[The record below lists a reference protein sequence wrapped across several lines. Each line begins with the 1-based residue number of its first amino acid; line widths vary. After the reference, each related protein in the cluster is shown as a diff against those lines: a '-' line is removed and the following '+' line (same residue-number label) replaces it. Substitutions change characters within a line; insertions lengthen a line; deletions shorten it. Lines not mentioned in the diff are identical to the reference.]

1 MRRIST
7 STIPALACLS
17 ALSFSLVLAGCGCGN
32 EKPADSAGTTG
43 TASTA
48 TGETPLTGGKLVID
62 GSGTVYPIVSLMAE
76 DFKKANSGVDN
87 TVGKAGTGS
96 GMQKFIRGETDI
108 ATASRPIEQKE
119 VDALKAAN
127 IEFIEVP
134 IAYDGV
140 SIVVN
145 PANSFATSLTVEELK
160 KAWSPDSTVKL
171 WSDIRAGFPA
181 DKITFYGPTDNHGTY
196 EYFTEAINKKKNAI
210 RSEYQANQEYPAII
224 TAVAGDKGGIGYIGY
239 SYYAENKDKVKLVGV
254 DAGKGAVLPEEKTIA
269 DGTYTPLSRPLF
281 LYVSKKAYDSKPE
294 VKKFVEFALSEGGIA
309 DVKESQFV
317 PLPTDAL
324 DAVKKRVAAATTGSA
339 FMDAKPGMTI
349 TEILSKETAGQ

>member
-1 MRRIST
+1 MRRISKL
-7 STIPALACLS
+7 TIPALACLS
-17 ALSFSLVLAGCGCGN
+17 ALSASLLIAGCGKT
-32 EKPADSAGTTG
+32 EESASGTTTG
-43 TASTA
+43 TTAST
-48 TGETPLTGGKLVID
+48 TGDTTLTSGKLVID
-62 GSGTVYPIVSLMAE
+62 GSATVYPIASLMAE
-76 DFKKANSGVDN
+76 DFKKANSAVDN

-108 ATASRPIEQKE
+108 ATASRPIEAKE

-145 PANSFATSLTVEELK
+145 PANTFAASLTVDELK
-160 KAWSPDSTVKL
+160 KAWAPDSTVKL

-254 DAGKGAVLPEEKTIA
+254 DAGKGAVLPEDKTIA

-281 LYVSKKAYDSKPE
+281 LYVSKKAYDTKPE
-294 VKKFVEFALSEGGIA
+294 VKKFVEFALSDQGIA

-324 DAVKKRVAAATTGSA
+324 DAVKKRVEAGRTGSA

-349 TEILSKETAGQ
+349 TEILAKESAGK